1 VSASGKARSGDAMR
15 RLSVGLALMLAVLA
29 MPAAHAQKSKAPQ
42 PPSPAELEK
51 KREAEALDRQYKS
64 TLKRT
69 DSNAAPVQTDPW
81 SNMRGPDSGQ
91 R

>member
-1 VSASGKARSGDAMR
+1 MLRW
-15 RLSVGLALMLAVLA
+15 SVGLALILAVLA
-29 MPAAHAQKSKAPQ
+29 VPVAHAQKSKAPQ

-64 TLKRT
+64 TLRKT
-69 DSNAAPVQTDPW
+69 DSTAAPVQTDPW
-81 SNMRGPDSGQ
+81 ANMRGTDSGK